1 MILNTVHCRERTP
14 ERKKSLKYPYTQSW
28 LKVAFKKR
36 PDFIYGMGSDD
47 GNLALLQNDPE
58 KMYMD
63 L

>member
-14 ERKKSLKYPYTQSW
+14 ERKKSLKYPYTQNRF
-28 LKVAFKKR
+28 KAAFQKR
-36 PDFIYGMGSDD
+36 PDFICCMGSDD
-47 GNLALLQNDPE
+47 ETIALLQNNPE